1 MSMGKGEI
9 TVLRLGHR
17 PQRDK
22 RITTHVALVAR
33 AFGANSIQISEK
45 DAELE
50 KTIRDVVDRF
60 GGDFSIET
68 GVSWKKV
75 IRQWEGP
82 VIHLTMYGER
92 LEDMLGNIE
101 KGDVLVVVG
110 AEKVPGEVFKLA
122 DYNVSVGN
130 QPHSE
135 VAALALFLDRFTE
148 AKWAGQRFEGKRII
162 LPSRKGKTV
171 IDIDEGY
178 LDREDCLKVLREAGC
193 EQDVIKH
200 SEVVTK
206 LAVKMAE
213 ACEADQDLVRTA
225 SMLHDIGR
233 SVTHG
238 PEHGYQGGRI
248 LRKMGFPE
256 SIASIVERHVGGG
269 LGAQELKGLG
279 LPAKDLVPV
288 TLEEKIVCLAD
299 KLVDDNQ
306 KVRLE
311 IEIQKLMEKGLEK
324 ATQRVKELH
333 RELTKICCIDPE
345 ELDL

>member
-1 MSMGKGEI
+1 MENIKI

-17 PQRDK
+17 PERDK

-45 DAELE
+45 DEEIE

-60 GGDFSIET
+60 GGDFSIRT
-68 GVSWKKV
+68 GVNWKRL
-75 IRQWEGP
+75 IRQWDGP
-82 VIHLTMYGER
+82 VVHLTMYGES
-92 LEDMLGNIE
+92 LERAIGNIPE
-101 KGDVLVVVG
+101 GHVLAVVG
-110 AEKVPGEVFKLA
+110 AEKVPADVYKLA
-122 DYNVSVGN
+122 DTNLSVGN

-135 VAALALFLDRFTE
+135 VAALALFLDRLT
-148 AKWAGQRFEGKRII
+148 AAGWTRHRFEGRRTII
-162 LPSRKGKTV
+162 PSKKGKIV
-171 IDIDEGY
+171 IDMEEGY
-178 LDREDCLKVLREAGC
+178 LSREDCLEILKEAGC
-193 EQDVIKH
+193 EDNVVKH

-206 LAVKMAE
+206 LAVKMAGI
-213 ACEADQDLVRTA
+213 CEADVDLVRTS

-238 PEHGYQGGRI
+238 PEHGFEGGRI
-248 LRKMGFPE
+248 LRELGFPGR
-256 SIASIVERHVGGG
+256 IAFIVERHVGGG
-269 LGAQELKGLG
+269 LDARELKELG

-311 IEIQKLMEKGLEK
+311 IEIQKL
-324 ATQRVKELH
+324 
-333 RELTKICCIDPE
+333 
-345 ELDL
+345 